1 MLRVSYENLKEGAL
15 TLTIKVFLDLDDD
28 GWIDKNAS
36 PLADKN
42 NYKFAPFNG
51 AIGITA
57 FDAVNTNFPTE
68 FPNDISYINDR
79 SDYGIGSWLLSPT
92 HITRSFLLGFNRNNP
107 FIYILR
113 ENVST
118 PDAWISTP
126 RAIRGGSANA
136 NSSAIIKQRRNPISD
151 TGYSLDMPMF
161 LAGSLTNDSRI
172 NLATHDSIVYDID
185 VKNLAPNVF
194 IYLTLPTPQIQLR
207 KKRVTYIATG
217 ADIELGNDYGNAGSL
232 RIHNIETGTAAG
244 SPKIYTGLIALS
256 EADYP
261 IARDANALG
270 TPNPSYFSFYA
281 RSATATTIQVASRL
295 ALVQPTSFATHNVG
309 TSWTRISVP
318 YTEFPYAVWLT
329 SLSQPVE
336 ITGFM
341 STQNASL
348 PAYHAN
354 SPYNEITDYVTGFD
368 YRMGKTDIEFS
379 LPYEGVLNLSL
390 DNQTGVF
397 TPENTSSPYYGKL
410 RPNIRVIV
418 EDDGNVIYAGFL
430 DTLVADVGANSTRTA
445 TITATQAIESRLGAK
460 INLASITNTA
470 MKPAIESILRNTGLK
485 RALRFEEPRV
495 GFARIGV
502 TAFVSDLS
510 NVVVPETYLQYPIIG
525 EDWNESTTSKQAL
538 EGLLSSEQTQLF
550 VTHDDEFILI
560 DRYAMLSRRTIDY
573 TLDVGTIQQAN
584 YQYGSTRANRITVQD
599 SPVELEGSQEVWR
612 TRTPLSVRKGKTL
625 DTRVVL
631 RDESGTSFSL
641 QSPPAVAF
649 TVTTTGGRVL
659 GDVPITVTT
668 LDEGTRLILSIEN
681 NHTQTVLVSAVLT
694 GKPLYNGLAGV
705 EYVYDGDATE
715 LNGVY
720 EKTFS
725 PTYVAGELGARAYA
739 QYVLKRFA
747 TQRGEFTSITLRGN
761 TIPPYHIN
769 DTLRLVDTW
778 LSHDATYVVIGE
790 NVRMFPN
797 DIMASYDVVRVED
810 SFRVGDAVY
819 NPTNLWDGTT
829 GYHVPVGLKRDSL
842 GTLRRID
849 SPIGVLDTAFPAVAQ
864 RWYIKEWQSF
874 GIPDASPDFTQTI
887 TPPTNPSVGKRG
899 INGYLDFRKD
909 LMTLGD
915 KSKFVAIRLYVAVAS
930 TGITYVIKDGKTGAT
945 VAHTAIRT
953 AFVPN
958 RTANVDSGYGY
969 IECVIDATLTS
980 GLIFIEVTGNAHVM
994 WAGYAHVEDA
1004 NTVALLEEYPNA
1016 VTQLAELTVRPI
1028 REYQIAKQ
1036 YVVSLDTFSTSTDLN
1051 YLNRVPLTLPLG

>member
-1 MLRVSYENLKEGAL
+1 M
-15 TLTIKVFLDLDDD
+15 TIKVFLDLDDD
-28 GWIDKNAS
+28 GWVDRNAS

-51 AIGITA
+51 AIGVTCLEMSVGPIPI
-57 FDAVNTNFPTE
+57 VFPLE
-68 FPNDISYINDR
+68 YPDEVSYINED
-79 SDYGIGSWLLSPT
+79 SGYGIGSWLLSPT
-92 HITRSFLLGFNRNNP
+92 IPSSPTRGFLLGFNRNNP
-107 FIYILR
+107 FIRLAR
-113 ENVST
+113 ENASR
-118 PDAWISTP
+118 PEAWISTTK
-126 RAIRGGSANA
+126 AIRGGSSND
-136 NSSAIIKQRRNPISD
+136 NSREIIKQRRNPISN
-151 TGYSLDMPMF
+151 TGYSLDMPTYI
-161 LAGSLTNDSRI
+161 AGNLTNDSRI
-172 NLATHDSIVYDID
+172 SISEYDAVVYDID
-185 VKNLAPNVF
+185 IKSLAPHVIISTN
-194 IYLTLPTPQIQLR
+194 LPNADSVRLR
-207 KKRVTYIATG
+207 TKKVSLNG
-217 ADIELGNDYGNAGSL
+217 ALGWQELGNYFGIAGSL
-232 RIHNIETGTAAG
+232 RIHNIETGTLIID
-244 SPKIYTGLIALS
+244 SVPYYTGLIALS

-281 RSATATTIQVASRL
+281 RSATATTIEVGSKL
-295 ALVQPTSFATHNVG
+295 ALLRPTSYTTQNVG

-354 SPYNEITDYVTGFD
+354 STHNEITDYVTGFD
-368 YRMGKTDIEFS
+368 YRMGKTDLEFS

-390 DNQTGVF
+390 DNQTGIF
-397 TPENTSSPYYGKL
+397 TPENTSSPLYGRL
-410 RPNIRVIV
+410 RPNIRVLV
-418 EDDGNVIYAGFL
+418 EDDENVIYAGFL
-430 DTLVADVGANSTRTA
+430 DTLVADVGANSSRTA
-445 TITATQAIESRLGAK
+445 TITATQAIESRLGTK
-460 INLASITNTA
+460 INLAPITNTA

-485 RALRFEEPRV
+485 RALRYEEPRV

-510 NVVVPETYLQYPIIG
+510 GVVVPETYLQYPIIG

-560 DRYAMLSRRTIDY
+560 DRYDMLSRRTIDY

-584 YQYGSTRANRITVQD
+584 YQYGSTRANRITVQT

-631 RDESGTSFSL
+631 RNESGSSFSL
-641 QSPPAVAF
+641 QSPPTVEF

-668 LDEGTRLILSIEN
+668 LDEGTRLILRIEN
-681 NHTQTVLVSAVLT
+681 NHNQTLLVSAILT

-769 DTLRLVDTW
+769 DTIRLVDTW

-790 NVRMFPN
+790 NLRMFPN

-829 GYHVPVGLKRDSL
+829 GYHVPVGIKRDSL

-849 SPIGVLDTAFPAVAQ
+849 SPIGVLDTAFPAVAE

-874 GIPDASPDFTQTI
+874 GIPDASPDYTQTI

-899 INGYLDFRKD
+899 DNGYLDFRKD
-909 LMTLGD
+909 LMALGA
-915 KSKFVAIRLYVAVAS
+915 KSKFVAIRLYVAVTS

-958 RTANVDSGYGY
+958 RTANIDSGYGY

-980 GLIFIEVTGNAHVM
+980 GLIFIEVTGDAHIM

-1004 NTVALLEEYPNA
+1004 NTVALLEEYPTA
-1016 VTQLAELTVRPI
+1016 VAQLSEVTVRPI
-1028 REYQIAKQ
+1028 REFQIAKQ

>member
-1 MLRVSYENLKEGAL
+1 M
-15 TLTIKVFLDLDDD
+15 TIKIFLDLDDD

-42 NYKFAPFNG
+42 NYKHAPFNG
-51 AIGITA
+51 AIGMTVLDSSLA
-57 FDAVNTNFPTE
+57 E
-68 FPNDISYINDR
+68 YPNEASYINER
-79 SDYGIGSWLLSPT
+79 GEYGIGRWLLQPANSS
-92 HITRSFLLGFNRNNP
+92 RSFLLGYHRDNP
-107 FIYILR
+107 YIQIGN
-113 ENVST
+113 ENLSDLASWRGT
-118 PDAWISTP
+118 PDFIKGVSNPNTAH
-126 RAIRGGSANA
+126 
-136 NSSAIIKQRRNPISD
+136 IIKQNRNSLSD
-151 TGYSLDMPMF
+151 TGHSLDAPYSGTTHIVASEIRFVSGDVIEFDIEARVARTTLLTLGIGITNYTNLLQGVKYRRTITQTGF
-161 LAGSLTNDSRI
+161 LA
-172 NLATHDSIVYDID
+172 
-185 VKNLAPNVF
+185 P
-194 IYLTLPTPQIQLR
+194 IYVPSG
-207 KKRVTYIATG
+207 VAM
-217 ADIELGNDYGNAGSL
+217 L
-232 RIHNIETGTAAG
+232 RIHRIERGG
-244 SPKIYTGLIALS
+244 INYTGLIALS
-256 EADYP
+256 SGDSP

-281 RSATATTIQVASRL
+281 RSATATTIEVASRL
-295 ALVQPTSFATHNVG
+295 ALIRPISFTTHNVG

-354 SPYNEITDYVTGFD
+354 SPHNDITDYVMGFD

-390 DNQTGVF
+390 DNQTGSF

-410 RPNIRVIV
+410 RPNIRVLV
-418 EDDGNVIYAGFL
+418 EDEGSVLYAGFL
-430 DTLVADVGANSTRTA
+430 DTLVTDVGINGTRTA
-445 TITATQAIESRLGAK
+445 TITATQAIESRLSTR
-460 INLASITNTA
+460 INLDSIPNTA
-470 MKPAIESILRNTGLK
+470 TKPVIESVLRNTGLK
-485 RALRFEEPRV
+485 RALRFEEPRI

-510 NVVVPETYLQYPIIG
+510 DVVVPETYLKYPIIG

-560 DRYAMLSRRTIDY
+560 DRYNMLSRRTIDY

-584 YQYGSTRANRITVQD
+584 YQYGSTRANRITVQH

-612 TRTPLSVRKGKTL
+612 TRTPLSIRKGKTL

-631 RDESGTSFSL
+631 RDESGKSFTL
-641 QSPPAVAF
+641 QSPPTIAF

-668 LDEGTRLILSIEN
+668 LDEGTRLILRIEN
-681 NHTQTVLVSAVLT
+681 NHDQTLLVSAVLT

-739 QYVLKRFA
+739 QYILKRFA

-810 SFRVGDAVY
+810 SFRVGDTVY

-874 GIPDASPDFTQTI
+874 GIPDESPNAPQI
-887 TPPTNPSVGKRG
+887 ISMPVNPSVGKRG
-899 INGYLDFRKD
+899 VNGYLDFRKD
-909 LMTLGD
+909 LMTLGA
-915 KSKFVAIRLYVAVAS
+915 KSKFVAIRLYVSVEKA
-930 TGITYVIKDGKTGAT
+930 GITYLIKDGKTGAT
-945 VAHTAIRT
+945 VAHTATRT
-953 AFVPN
+953 GFVSNLLPYN
-958 RTANVDSGYGY
+958 SEVGYGY

-980 GLIFIEVTGNAHVM
+980 GLIFIEVTGNAHPM

-1004 NTVALLEEYPNA
+1004 NTVAMLEEYPSA
-1016 VTQLAELTVRPI
+1016 VTQLAEVTVRPI
-1028 REYQIAKQ
+1028 REFQIAKQ

-1051 YLNRVPLTLPLG
+1051 YLNRTSTTLPLG